1 MIPRPSPRLDRAQQR
16 AVPRF
21 TVALAAAGCFVIV
34 AGVFA
39 LGTDPLGGDDVTGGA
54 AKIPGLLLSLVVTAA
69 GLAAVQRGPS
79 PPVRTAGVVASAL
92 GIPATLLFLT
102 YDGDALPPIS
112 FDVVLLASA
121 LGWGALY
128 LRGPGRG
135 RLFYLGTALVGAWLT
150 VLQLLEN
157 VFSFPFEAAGGF
169 FNSLFG
175 AFDSTEVVTPP
186 IVRVPSFTVP
196 PGGLTPDFTVPDF
209 PTQPIPRRVEL
220 RIPNVPDP
228 NTIAF
233 ISILFGIGY
242 LYAARRFDRAG
253 AHGRATPF
261 SFAGVLALF
270 AGIVVLAFD
279 VESAGAGILFAIR
292 GRRRRRGRGIG
303 GAPGHD
309 VGRRH
314 RGRRRHVDR
323 RRRPRRREPH
333 TVRRARAACRGRHHR
348 GRCTHSLSRP
358 ASQPTTS

>member
-1 MIPRPSPRLDRAQQR
+1 MAPR
-16 AVPRF
+16 
-21 TVALAAAGCFVIV
+21 
-34 AGVFA
+34 
-39 LGTDPLGGDDVTGGA
+39 
-54 AKIPGLLLSLVVTAA
+54 
-69 GLAAVQRGPS
+69 
-79 PPVRTAGVVASAL
+79 
-92 GIPATLLFLT
+92 
-102 YDGDALPPIS
+102 
-112 FDVVLLASA
+112 
-121 LGWGALY
+121 
-128 LRGPGRG
+128 
-135 RLFYLGTALVGAWLT
+135 LVGAWLA

-209 PTQPIPRRVEL
+209 PSQPIPRRVEL

-242 LYAARRFDRAG
+242 LYAARRFDRSG

-279 VESAGAGILFAIR
+279 VESAGAGILFAIA
-292 GRRRRRGRGIG
+292 GAGVAAHGASVARRGTTWAGGIAVGAGMLIVAGDLAGENLTLFGVLALLVGVGIIAG
-303 GAPGHD
+303 G
-309 VGRRH
+309 
-314 RGRRRHVDR
+314 
-323 RRRPRRREPH
+323 
-333 TVRRARAACRGRHHR
+333 
-348 GRCTHSLSRP
+348 THSLSRP